1 MGFFIDSYLNVFS
14 FFKRNFYFLHIC
26 FNNMNK
32 DKFKIAAII
41 PGLLFILGCSSSY
54 PPLET
59 VESVDVNKYL
69 GKWYEIARLPN
80 SFQKKCDCT
89 TAEYSLIDST
99 TIRVINKCIKNG
111 ETDVANGKAFV
122 VEGSNN
128 SKLRVQFFWPFRGD
142 YWIIALD
149 KENYK
154 YALVGTP
161 SRKYL
166 WILARTPEMKED
178 TLKNLISFAKNK
190 GFDTTQLIFTKQY

>member
-1 MGFFIDSYLNVFS
+1 MT
-14 FFKRNFYFLHIC
+14 
-26 FNNMNK
+26 
-32 DKFKIAAII
+32 I
-41 PGLLFILGCSSSY
+41 PSLLFFFGCSSTY

-59 VESVDVNKYL
+59 VDNVDVNRYL

-80 SFQKKCDCT
+80 SFQKECDCT

-99 TIRVINKCIKNG
+99 TIRVINKCLKKG
-111 ETDVANGKAFV
+111 KLDEANGKAFV

-149 KENYK
+149 KNNYQ

-166 WILARTPEMKED
+166 WILSRTPKMDNATFE
-178 TLKNLISFAKNK
+178 NLLSIAREK
-190 GFDTTQLIFTKQY
+190 GFDTSKLLITKQECS